1 MSRMLTRGVLAA
13 LLLGATSPGHAQEKQ
28 GERATQGPMKQ
39 KHQDGVQVN
48 SAQLEIILGHAEL
61 SDTGFVKISGE
72 VRNKTGR
79 WIHNPR
85 ISVELLDESGKPMSV
100 SSIPVAVQKELGEA
114 RPADSVVASRTYVPP
129 GESTVFQYI
138 RDARKI
144 QGKYTGKH
152 RLSATARVTTRA
164 LSVTIEG
171 LTTGKGPGDVL
182 TASGKIKN
190 AGTEECRSPTVVV
203 GIYKSDGK
211 LYTTRTQ
218 SPSAYFQKLLPPGQ
232 SVDFQFNVLDNP
244 GGNATLKAWA
254 DCQFLD

>member
-1 MSRMLTRGVLAA
+1 MSRMLTRGILVA
-13 LLLGATSPGHAQEKQ
+13 LLSSATSPVHAQDKPQEKAFK
-28 GERATQGPMKQ
+28 GLAKQ
-39 KHQDGVQVN
+39 KHQDGAQV
-48 SAQLEIILGHAEL
+48 SAAQLEVIEGFAEL

-85 ISVELLDESGKPMSV
+85 IMVELLDERGKPMSV
-100 SSIPVAVQKELGEA
+100 SSIPVAVQQELGES
-114 RPADSVVASRTYVPP
+114 RPVDAVVASRTFVPP

-144 QGKYTGKH
+144 QGQYAGKH
-152 RLSATARVTTRA
+152 RLSATARFTTRA

-171 LTTGKGPGDVL
+171 LTTGKGPGDAL
-182 TASGKIKN
+182 TASGRIKN
-190 AGTEECRSPTVVV
+190 SGSEECRSPTVVV
-203 GIYKSDGK
+203 GIYKADGK

-218 SPSAYFQKLLPPGQ
+218 SPTAYFQKMLPPGQ
-232 SVDFQFNVLDNP
+232 AVEFQFKVLDNP
-244 GGNATLKAWA
+244 GGNATIKAWA

>member
-1 MSRMLTRGVLAA
+1 MLTRSILAA
-13 LLLGATSPGHAQEKQ
+13 LLLGATSPGHAQEKP
-28 GERATQGPMKQ
+28 GEKAAGGQTRPKQ
-39 KHQDGVQVN
+39 KHLDGVQVN
-48 SAQLEIILGHAEL
+48 AAQLEVIVGHAEL
-61 SDTGFVKISGE
+61 SDTGFVKIAGE

-100 SSIPVAVQKELGEA
+100 SSLLVASQQELGET
-114 RPADSVVASRTYVPP
+114 RPADGVVASRTFVPP
-129 GESTVFQYI
+129 GQSAVFQYI

-144 QGKYTGKH
+144 QGRYTGRH

-190 AGTEECRSPTVVV
+190 SGSHECRSPTVVV
-203 GIYKSDGK
+203 GIYKADGK

-218 SPSAYFQKLLPPGQ
+218 SPTAYFQKMLPPGQ
-232 SVDFQFNVLDNP
+232 SVDFQFTVLDNP